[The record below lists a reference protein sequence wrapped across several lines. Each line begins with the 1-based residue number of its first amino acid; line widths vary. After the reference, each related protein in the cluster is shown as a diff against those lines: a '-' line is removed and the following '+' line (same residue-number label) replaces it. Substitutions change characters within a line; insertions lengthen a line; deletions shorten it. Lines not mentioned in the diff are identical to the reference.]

1 MVRMISA
8 RLSIEDGQYWVTD
21 GNPDA
26 DLALPDPGG
35 DNGLVGVA
43 AGLAIV
49 VTGTQ
54 FGNMGLIVAAG
65 DSDPGLNLS
74 DWDDVVEVSLTSGQG
89 GQGLGITSGGL
100 GPDELQALTPGGT
113 STYRIRV
120 YARGRDAGADHDV
133 VTGKPVEEHLL
144 QIRPAPYAEEIIHAA
159 TDRFGQVFRTG
170 IAQGSDPRYPSGE
183 HIELNVGQVIA
194 ETGRATVALEGID
207 VHASGCRFKLRVDV
221 DVSGLTPR
229 QEKRARRAV
238 DGHEGAAM
246 PESADAGRLRVTAH
260 FSDGRSVDSG
270 ARLDPI
276 PHSGPAIS
284 ASYSSNYPLGGTQ
297 VAEESFWSWPLPPAE
312 PFTLT
317 LEWPAVG
324 IPPATTIVDGAAIT
338 AAARSLPR
346 A

>member
-1 MVRMISA
+1 MINT

-26 DLALPDPGG
+26 DLARPDPGG

-54 FGNMGLIVAAG
+54 FGNVGLIVATG
-65 DSDPGLNLS
+65 DSDPGLNLGG
-74 DWDDVVEVSLTSGQG
+74 WDDVVEVSFTPGQG

-100 GPDELQALTPGGT
+100 GPDSLQALTAGGT
-113 STYRIRV
+113 GTYRVRV
-120 YARGRDAGADHDV
+120 HARGRDAGAEQDV
-133 VTGKPVEEHLL
+133 VTDNPVEQHLL
-144 QIRPAPYAEEIIHAA
+144 QIWPAPAAAELIHVA
-159 TDRFGQVFRTG
+159 TDRFGQAFRTG
-170 IAQGSDPRYPSGE
+170 IAPGSDPRYPSGD
-183 HIELNVGQVIA
+183 HIDLNVGQVIA
-194 ETGRATVALEGID
+194 ETDRARVTLEGID
-207 VHASGCRFKLRVDV
+207 VHASGCRFKFRVVV

-229 QEKRARRAV
+229 EEKRARRAV

-246 PESADAGRLRVTAH
+246 PDSAGSGRLRLTAH

-270 ARLDPI
+270 SRPDPI
-276 PHSGPAIS
+276 PLAGPALS

-297 VAEESFWSWPLPPAE
+297 VAEESFWSWPLPPAK
-312 PFTLT
+312 PFTLM

-324 IPPATTIVDGAAIT
+324 IPPTTMIVDGAAIIV
-338 AAARSLPR
+338 ASRSLPR

>member
-21 GNPDA
+21 DDPDA
-26 DLALPDPGG
+26 GLALPDPGG

-54 FGNMGLIVAAG
+54 FGNVGLIVATG
-65 DSDPGLNLS
+65 DSDPGLDLGG
-74 DWDDVVEVSLTSGQG
+74 WDDVVEVSVTSGQG

-100 GPDELQALTPGGT
+100 GPDSLQALTAGGT
-113 STYRIRV
+113 GTYRIRV
-120 YARGRDAGADHDV
+120 HARGRDVGADHDV
-133 VTGKPVEEHLL
+133 VTGNPVEEHLL
-144 QIRPAPYAEEIIHAA
+144 QIWPAPAASEVIHAA
-159 TDRFGQVFRTG
+159 TDRFGQAFRTG
-170 IAQGSDPRYPSGE
+170 TAPGSDPRYPSGE
-183 HIELNVGQVIA
+183 HIELNGGHLIA
-194 ETGRATVALEGID
+194 ETDRVRVALDGID
-207 VHASGCRFKLRVDV
+207 VHASGCRFKFRVVV

-229 QEKRARRAV
+229 QE
-238 DGHEGAAM
+238 
-246 PESADAGRLRVTAH
+246 SAGSGRLRVTAR

-270 ARLDPI
+270 ARPDPI
-276 PHSGPAIS
+276 PSAGPAIS

-324 IPPATTIVDGAAIT
+324 LPPTTTIVDGAAIV